1 MAEVGPILEA
11 QPDKIPMLKAI
22 RGTKD
27 ILPGDTG
34 IWQYLEQSARDIFGR
49 YGYREIRTPVF
60 EDAALFIRSIGKE
73 TDIIQKEMYVFSDRG
88 GRMIA
93 LRPEATACIVRAF
106 LENSLGTEKD
116 VTKLYY
122 IGPMFRSERPQ
133 KGRQRQFHQLG
144 VECIGSDNP
153 FLDAEIISLSVKF
166 LQKIGVKNF
175 ILKINSLG
183 CQDDKRI
190 VMEKNRHNIKP
201 HLALLCDE
209 CKMRYNKNALRI
221 FDCKEAKC
229 RDAVRHIKFE
239 LESLL
244 CEECT
249 NHFNSVKEA
258 LDALGIPYL
267 VDSKIVRG
275 LDYYTRTVFEIIQ
288 SDLGAKDAICAGGR
302 YNNLIQELGGK
313 YSPAIGFAFGIERLI
328 LALNGK
334 IPGTSSSLDVFIA
347 IAGKGLYRDAFKLT
361 DSLRQK
367 GISCDIDYEERSL
380 KAQMKK
386 AERLQARFVIIFGEE
401 EFARNR
407 VVVRDMRNRE
417 QKEVDVIKVGDELNP
432 VYGQR
437 AR

>member
-1 MAEVGPILEA
+1 
-11 QPDKIPMLKAI
+11 MLKAI

-34 IWQYLEQSARDIFGR
+34 IWQYLERSARDIFGK

-88 GRMIA
+88 SRTIA

-106 LENSLGTEKD
+106 LENSLGNEKD

-144 VECIGSDNP
+144 VEGIGSDNP
-153 FLDAEIISLSVKF
+153 FLDVEIISLSARF

-175 ILKINSLG
+175 TLKINSLG
-183 CQDDKRI
+183 CQDDKKI
-190 VMEKNRHNIKP
+190 VMEKNRDNIKP
-201 HLALLCDE
+201 HLSLLCSE
-209 CKMRYNKNALRI
+209 CNVRYNKNALRI

-229 RDAVRHIKFE
+229 RDVVRNIKFE

-249 NHFNSVKEA
+249 THFNSVKEG
-258 LDALGIPYL
+258 LDTLGIPYV

-275 LDYYTRTVFEIIQ
+275 LDYYTRTVFEIIHSQ
-288 SDLGAKDAICAGGR
+288 LGAKDAICAGGR

-328 LALNGK
+328 LALNEK
-334 IPGTSSSLDVFIA
+334 IPAANNPEMNVFIA
-347 IAGKGLYRDAFKLT
+347 IAGKGLYREAFKLT

-401 EFARNR
+401 EFRRNR
-407 VVVRDMRNRE
+407 VVVRDMINRQ
-417 QKEVDVIKVGDELNP
+417 QKEVDVMKVGDELNP
-432 VYGQR
+432 VYGQAAEWR
-437 AR
+437 KI